1 MSLSKR
7 SAPENSLLAGLPER
21 CWQRML
27 ADCELIDLDFAQA
40 LSAPGEQIGHVY
52 FPLGSF
58 ISLVTVLDDG
68 ARLEV
73 GMVGSEGMLGAS
85 LVLGVG
91 VSPQYALVQ
100 GAGTALRMSKAA
112 FLSQCSKS
120 VPLQQAVH
128 RYIYVLMSQLAQ
140 TAACSH
146 YHLIEVR
153 LARWL
158 LLTRDRARSN
168 RFRLTHEF
176 LAFMLGVRRVGI
188 TEAASALQKRGL
200 IDYRRGRIAI
210 LDGTGLEKASCGC
223 YAQGNEIYDRAM
235 EAPRRRPE
243 RSRRSRSRGHPASV
257 VE

>member
-1 MSLSKR
+1 MSRSKR
-7 SAPENSLLAGLPER
+7 SAPENSLLAGLPEHSGR
-21 CWQRML
+21 RML
-27 ADCELIDLDFAQA
+27 ADCELIQLDFAQA
-40 LSAPGEQIGHVY
+40 LSVPGEPISHVY
-52 FPLGSF
+52 FPLDSF

-73 GMVGSEGMLGAS
+73 GMVGSEGMLGTS
-85 LVLGVG
+85 LVLGVDI
-91 VSPQYALVQ
+91 SPQHALVQ

-112 FLSQCSKS
+112 FLSQCSQS
-120 VPLQQAVH
+120 GALRQAVY

-188 TEAASALQKRGL
+188 TEAASALQRRGL
-200 IDYRRGRIAI
+200 IDYRRGWIAI
-210 LDGTGLEKASCGC
+210 LDGTGLEKASCRC
-223 YAQGNEIYDRAM
+223 YLQSNAIYDRAM

-243 RSRRSRSRGHPASV
+243 RSSRS
-257 VE
+257 